1 MNPNIMIII
10 YKSNQNMNTPLYF
23 FLFFLTHFVVISV
36 QQIRSDSVVK
46 NVCLKYSE

>member
-23 FLFFLTHFVVISV
+23 FFVFFNTFCG
-36 QQIRSDSVVK
+36 DK
-46 NVCLKYSE
+46 CTTNKE